1 MSTMASPSPLE
12 IKTWLEWAGSKLLA
26 MRIAS
31 PAPREYKSFWPDY
44 ADDATQAYGYTG
56 EKLRPAQPR
65 SVEIELMD
73 KLLLWP
79 NLIDEV
85 LIRRIINA
93 RALVT
98 PVANRYLYSWNK
110 LGVMIGT
117 DPRRVVRLHKKGL
130 IEIADK
136 LPPEKTDVV
145 RHLMR
150 TNLT

>member
-1 MSTMASPSPLE
+1 
-12 IKTWLEWAGSKLLA
+12 
-26 MRIAS
+26 MRISS

-44 ADDATQAYGYTG
+44 ADDHQAYGYTG
-56 EKLRPAQPR
+56 ERLRPAQPR

-79 NLIDEV
+79 NLIDDV

-145 RHLMR
+145 RHLMS